1 MSGTVACF
9 EVVVT
14 RGVVVGMVVAET
26 VVVVVVWADMT
37 WRVGMGEGLIVVDV
51 IVVEVVAAGVV
62 VVVVVEMTDAGGCEL
77 LCGR

>member
-62 VVVVVEMTDAGGCEL
+62 VVVVVEKTDAGGCEL